1 MNRIEL
7 LAPAGSPEALD
18 AAIGEG
24 ADAVYLGLRDF
35 NARAR
40 AKNFAYR
47 QFECAVDRLHAM
59 KRKVYVTLNTV
70 IEEHETSRLYNFLK
84 YLSAVGPDGL
94 IVQDMGVAA
103 MANAYFP
110 DLRLHCSTQM
120 NVSSSEGVNFWSRQ
134 NFKRVVLSRELDLQQ
149 LKEIRQNTSA
159 QLEVFCHGAL
169 CVSLSGAC
177 LFSSYFG
184 GKSANRGRCT
194 QACRRLYA
202 NVTNPSD
209 KKFYF
214 SLNDLQLIG
223 HIPELEEAGINSL
236 KIEGRMKSHQYIASV
251 VRAYRTM
258 IDEYPNDKEATFAKA
273 AEILQ
278 NDFARNKTEFLFIN
292 RANSDIISPE
302 KSGQT
307 GISLGNISS
316 VKPGTGD
323 ALITL
328 TKNTDLQPG
337 DHLRIQAENDS
348 SRETY
353 KVIDAENKK
362 VTVRITEEKPLPNEG
377 DRVFL
382 VSRQD
387 FDKPYEKIIGSDLE
401 KYRHHPG
408 ITPVTPLP
416 PNMPKSQLKLKDG
429 IFVKVEKAADIYPLQ
444 TQKPDYLVFSVTQSN
459 IDEFLSTISR
469 TQFKPDDVIIYMEPY
484 FDQNACNFW
493 NTTAQKLVERGFN
506 KFMVNN
512 YGQLNL
518 LRSYPVERIA
528 GPFLYVFNSFAASF
542 LSQQDIRNFV
552 SPLENNKRNLYQT
565 QEHIKNQNIIV
576 PVFAYP
582 ELFQII
588 SRLDKHY
595 HHKFL
600 KDVQTGYEFS
610 VEYGKEKI
618 TVLPEKAFSITDK
631 VNDLK
636 KRGFRKFFVDLSGMK
651 ISKGLYREILQHVNE
666 SRHMEQTCRFNWKDG
681 FYFDKPEDSKTDKK

>member
-59 KRKVYVTLNTV
+59 KRKVYVTLNTI

-84 YLSAVGPDGL
+84 YLSAVEPDGL

-110 DLRLHCSTQM
+110 NLRLHCSTQM
-120 NVSSSEGVNFWSRQ
+120 NVSSSEGVNFWSKQ
-134 NFKRVVLSRELDLQQ
+134 NFRRVVISRELDLQQ
-149 LKEIRQNTSA
+149 IKEIRRNTSA

-202 NVTNPSD
+202 SVANPAN
-209 KKFYF
+209 KKFFF
-214 SLNDLQLIG
+214 SLNDLQLINY
-223 HIPELEEAGINSL
+223 IPELEEAGINSL

-258 IDEYPNDKEATFAKA
+258 IDEYPNDRDAAFQKA
-273 AEILQ
+273 AAILR
-278 NDFARNKTEFLFIN
+278 NDFARDKTEFLFMDRGN
-292 RANSDIISPE
+292 RNIISPE

-307 GISLGNISS
+307 GIALGSIQS
-316 VKPGTGD
+316 VLAD
-323 ALITL
+323 NAEVIITL
-328 TKNTDLQPG
+328 AKNAELQPG
-337 DHLRIQAENDS
+337 DHLRIQAEDDS

-353 KVIDAENKK
+353 KVTNVENRK
-362 VTVRITEEKPLPNEG
+362 ITLRLTDGKPLPNEG

-387 FDKPYEKIIGSDLE
+387 FDKPYEKIIGADLE

-408 ITPVTPLP
+408 ITPVPQLSP
-416 PNMPKSQLKLKDG
+416 IVPKSLLKLKDG
-429 IFVKVEKAADIYPLQ
+429 IFVKIGKTADMYPLQ
-444 TQKPDYLVFSVTQSN
+444 TQKPDYLIFPVTSGN
-459 IDEFLSTISR
+459 IDEFLSTISK

-484 FDQNACNFW
+484 FDENACNFW
-493 NTTAQKLVERGFN
+493 SSAVQKLVDRGFN
-506 KFMVNN
+506 KFMANN
-512 YGQLNL
+512 YGQLNV
-518 LRSYPVERIA
+518 LRRFSAERIA
-528 GPFLYVFNSFAASF
+528 GPYLYVFNSFAAAF
-542 LSQQDIRNFV
+542 LAEQHVRNFV
-552 SPLENNKRNLYQT
+552 SPLENNKRNLYQV

-576 PVFAYP
+576 PIFAYP

-588 SRLDKHY
+588 SRLDNHF
-595 HHKFL
+595 HEKFL
-600 KDVQTGYEFS
+600 KDVQTDYEFS

-618 TVLPEKAFSITDK
+618 TVLPEIPFSITDK

-636 KRGFRKFFVDLSGMK
+636 KRGFKKFFVDLTGMK
-651 ISKGLYREILQHVNE
+651 VSKSLYREILQYISE

-681 FYFDKPEDSKTDKK
+681 FYFDKADDK

>member
-59 KRKVYVTLNTV
+59 GRKVYVTLNTV

-84 YLSAVGPDGL
+84 YLSAVKPDGL

-110 DLRLHCSTQM
+110 SLRLHCSTQM

-134 NFKRVVLSRELDLQQ
+134 NFRRVVISRELDLQQ
-149 LKEIRQNTSA
+149 IKEIRRNTSA

-202 NVTNPSD
+202 NVANPTD
-209 KKFYF
+209 KKFFF
-214 SLNDLQLIG
+214 SLNDLQLINYV
-223 HIPELEEAGINSL
+223 PELENAGINSL

-258 IDEYPNDKEATFAKA
+258 IDEYPNDRDAAFQKA
-273 AEILQ
+273 AAILQ
-278 NDFARNKTEFLFIN
+278 NDFARNKTEFLFIDREN
-292 RANSDIISPE
+292 YNIISPE

-307 GISLGNISS
+307 GIALGS
-316 VKPGTGD
+316 VQSVQAGN
-323 ALITL
+323 AEAIITL
-328 TKNTDLQPG
+328 AKNAELQTG
-337 DHLRIQAENDS
+337 DHLRIQAEDDS

-353 KVIDAENKK
+353 KVTEAENKK
-362 VTVRITEEKPLPNEG
+362 ITLRLTEGKPLPNEG

-387 FDKPYEKIIGSDLE
+387 FDKPYEKIIGADLE

-408 ITPVTPLP
+408 ITPVPALA
-416 PNMPKSQLKLKDG
+416 PNVPKSQLKLKNG
-429 IFVKVEKAADIYPLQ
+429 IFVKIGKTADMYLLQ
-444 TQKPDYLVFSVTQSN
+444 TQKPDYLIFPITSGN
-459 IDEFLSTISR
+459 IDEFLSTISK

-484 FDQNACNFW
+484 FDENACNFW
-493 NTTAQKLVERGFN
+493 SSAAQKLVDRGFN
-506 KFMVNN
+506 KFMANN

-518 LRSYPVERIA
+518 LRRFPVERIA
-528 GPFLYVFNSFAASF
+528 GPYLYVFNSFAAAF
-542 LSQQDIRNFV
+542 LAEQNIRNFV
-552 SPLENNKRNLYQT
+552 SPLENNKRNLYQL

-576 PVFAYP
+576 PIFAYP

-588 SRLDKHY
+588 SRLDKHF
-595 HHKFL
+595 HEKFL
-600 KDVQTGYEFS
+600 KDVQTNYEFS
-610 VEYGKEKI
+610 VEFGKEKI
-618 TVLPEKAFSITDK
+618 SVLPEMPFSITDK

-636 KRGFRKFFVDLSGMK
+636 KHGFKKFFVDLAGMK
-651 ISKGLYREILQHVNE
+651 VSKSLYREILQHVNE

-681 FYFDKPEDSKTDKK
+681 FYFDKAENKKIDKK

>member
-59 KRKVYVTLNTV
+59 KRKVYVTLNTI

-84 YLSAVGPDGL
+84 YLSAVEPDGL

-110 DLRLHCSTQM
+110 NLRLHCSTQM
-120 NVSSSEGVNFWSRQ
+120 NVSSSEGVNFWSKQ
-134 NFKRVVLSRELDLQQ
+134 NFRRVVISRELDLQQ
-149 LKEIRQNTSA
+149 IKEIRRNTSA

-202 NVTNPSD
+202 SVANPAN
-209 KKFYF
+209 KKFFF
-214 SLNDLQLIG
+214 SLNDLQLINY
-223 HIPELEEAGINSL
+223 IPELEEAGINSL

-258 IDEYPNDKEATFAKA
+258 IDEYPNDRDAAFQKA
-273 AEILQ
+273 AAILR
-278 NDFARNKTEFLFIN
+278 NDFARDKTEFLFIDRRN
-292 RANSDIISPE
+292 RNIISPE

-307 GISLGNISS
+307 GIALGSIQS
-316 VKPGTGD
+316 VLAD
-323 ALITL
+323 NAEVIITL
-328 TKNTDLQPG
+328 AKNAELQPG
-337 DHLRIQAENDS
+337 DHLRIQAEDDS

-353 KVIDAENKK
+353 KVTNVENRK
-362 VTVRITEEKPLPNEG
+362 ITLRLTDGKPLPNEG

-387 FDKPYEKIIGSDLE
+387 FDKPYEKIIGADLE

-408 ITPVTPLP
+408 ITPVPQLSP
-416 PNMPKSQLKLKDG
+416 IVPKSLLKLKDG
-429 IFVKVEKAADIYPLQ
+429 IFVKIGKTADMYPLQ
-444 TQKPDYLVFSVTQSN
+444 TQKPDYLIFPVTSGN
-459 IDEFLSTISR
+459 IDEFLSTISK

-484 FDQNACNFW
+484 FDENACNFW
-493 NTTAQKLVERGFN
+493 SSAAQKLVDRGFN
-506 KFMVNN
+506 KFMANN
-512 YGQLNL
+512 YGQLNV
-518 LRSYPVERIA
+518 LRRFSAERIA
-528 GPFLYVFNSFAASF
+528 GPYLYVFNSFAAAF
-542 LSQQDIRNFV
+542 LAEQHVRNFV
-552 SPLENNKRNLYQT
+552 SPLENNKRNLYQV

-576 PVFAYP
+576 PIFAYP

-588 SRLDKHY
+588 SRLDNHF
-595 HHKFL
+595 HEKFL
-600 KDVQTGYEFS
+600 KDVQTDYEFS
-610 VEYGKEKI
+610 LEYGKEKI
-618 TVLPEKAFSITDK
+618 TVLPEIPFSITDK

-636 KRGFRKFFVDLSGMK
+636 KRGFKKFFVDLTGMK
-651 ISKGLYREILQHVNE
+651 VSKSLYREILQYISE

-681 FYFDKPEDSKTDKK
+681 FYFDKTDDK

>member
-47 QFECAVDRLHAM
+47 QFECAVDRLHTM

-84 YLSAVGPDGL
+84 YLSAVKPDGL

-134 NFKRVVLSRELDLQQ
+134 NFRRVVLSRELDLQQ
-149 LKEIRQNTSA
+149 IKEIRRNTSA

-202 NVTNPSD
+202 NVANPAD
-209 KKFYF
+209 KKFFF
-214 SLNDLQLIG
+214 SLNDLQLIKY
-223 HIPELEEAGINSL
+223 IPELEDAGVNSL

-258 IDEYPNDKEATFAKA
+258 IDEYPNDRDAAFQKA
-273 AEILQ
+273 AAILQ
-278 NDFARNKTEFLFIN
+278 NDFARNKTEFLFMD
-292 RANSDIISPE
+292 RANYDIISPE

-307 GISLGNISS
+307 GIALGSIQNVQSGNS
-316 VKPGTGD
+316 EAV
-323 ALITL
+323 ITL
-328 TKNTDLQPG
+328 AKNAELQPG
-337 DHLRIQAENDS
+337 DHLRIQAEDDS

-353 KVIDAENKK
+353 KVTAAENKK
-362 VTVRITEEKPLPNEG
+362 VTLRLTDEKPLPNEG

-387 FDKPYEKIIGSDLE
+387 FDKPYEKIIGADLE

-408 ITPVTPLP
+408 ITPVPALP
-416 PNMPKSQLKLKDG
+416 PSVPKSQLKLKDG
-429 IFVKVEKAADIYPLQ
+429 IFVKVGKAADIYPLQ
-444 TQKPDYLVFSVTQSN
+444 TQKPDYLIFPVTSAN
-459 IDEFLSTISR
+459 IDEFLSTIAK
-469 TQFKPDDVIIYMEPY
+469 TQFKPDDVIIYLEPY
-484 FDQNACNFW
+484 FDENACNFW
-493 NTTAQKLVERGFN
+493 NSAAQKLVDRGFN
-506 KFMVNN
+506 KFMANN

-518 LRSYPVERIA
+518 LRRFPVERIA
-528 GPFLYVFNSFAASF
+528 GPYLYVFNSFAAAF
-542 LSQQDIRNFV
+542 LAEQNVRNFV
-552 SPLENNKRNLYQT
+552 SPLENNKRNLYQV

-576 PVFAYP
+576 PIFAYP

-588 SRLDKHY
+588 SRLDKHF
-595 HHKFL
+595 HEKFL
-600 KDVQTGYEFS
+600 KDVQTNYEFS

-618 TVLPEKAFSITDK
+618 TVLPQTPFAITDK

-636 KRGFRKFFVDLSGMK
+636 KRGFKKFFADLTGMK
-651 ISKGLYREILQHVNE
+651 VSKGLYRDILQHINE
-666 SRHMEQTCRFNWKDG
+666 SRHLEQTCRFNWKDG
-681 FYFDKPEDSKTDKK
+681 FYFDKAEDNKK

>member
-59 KRKVYVTLNTV
+59 KRKVYVTLNTI
-70 IEEHETSRLYNFLK
+70 IEEHEISRLYNFLK
-84 YLSAVGPDGL
+84 YLSAVEPDGL

-110 DLRLHCSTQM
+110 NLRLHCSTQM
-120 NVSSSEGVNFWSRQ
+120 NVSSSEGVNFWSKQ
-134 NFKRVVLSRELDLQQ
+134 NFRRVVISRELDLQQ
-149 LKEIRQNTSA
+149 IKEIRRNTSA

-169 CVSLSGAC
+169 CVSLSGVC

-202 NVTNPSD
+202 SVANPAN
-209 KKFYF
+209 KKFFF
-214 SLNDLQLIG
+214 SLNDLQLINY
-223 HIPELEEAGINSL
+223 IPELEEAGINSL

-258 IDEYPNDKEATFAKA
+258 IDEYPNDRDAAFQKA
-273 AEILQ
+273 AAILR
-278 NDFARNKTEFLFIN
+278 NDFARDKTEFLFIDRRN
-292 RANSDIISPE
+292 RNIISPE

-307 GISLGNISS
+307 GIALGSIQS
-316 VKPGTGD
+316 VQAD
-323 ALITL
+323 NAEVIITL
-328 TKNTDLQPG
+328 AKNAELQPG
-337 DHLRIQAENDS
+337 DHLRIQAEDDS

-353 KVIDAENKK
+353 KVTNVEN
-362 VTVRITEEKPLPNEG
+362 REITLRLTDGKPLPNEG

-387 FDKPYEKIIGSDLE
+387 FDKPYEKIIGADLE

-408 ITPVTPLP
+408 ITPVPQLSP
-416 PNMPKSQLKLKDG
+416 IVPKSLLKLKDG
-429 IFVKVEKAADIYPLQ
+429 IFVKIGKTADMYPLQ
-444 TQKPDYLVFSVTQSN
+444 TQKPDYLIFPVTSGN
-459 IDEFLSTISR
+459 IDEFLSTISK

-484 FDQNACNFW
+484 FDENACNFW
-493 NTTAQKLVERGFN
+493 SSAAQKLVDRGFN
-506 KFMVNN
+506 KFMANN
-512 YGQLNL
+512 YGQLNV
-518 LRSYPVERIA
+518 LRRFSAERIA
-528 GPFLYVFNSFAASF
+528 GPYLYVFNSFAAAF
-542 LSQQDIRNFV
+542 LAEQHVRNFV
-552 SPLENNKRNLYQT
+552 SPLENNKRNLYQV

-576 PVFAYP
+576 PIFAYP

-588 SRLDKHY
+588 SRLDNHF
-595 HHKFL
+595 HEKFL
-600 KDVQTGYEFS
+600 KDVQTDYEFS

-618 TVLPEKAFSITDK
+618 TVLPEIPFSITDK

-636 KRGFRKFFVDLSGMK
+636 KRGFKKFFVDLTGMK
-651 ISKGLYREILQHVNE
+651 VSKSLYREILQYISE

-681 FYFDKPEDSKTDKK
+681 FYFDKADDK

>member
-47 QFECAVDRLHAM
+47 QFECAVERLHSM

-84 YLSAVGPDGL
+84 YLSAVAPDGL

-103 MANAYFP
+103 MANAFFP

-202 NVTNPSD
+202 NVANPAD
-209 KKFYF
+209 KKFFF

-258 IDEYPNDKEATFAKA
+258 IDEYPNDKEAAFEKA
-273 AEILQ
+273 AAILQ
-278 NDFARNKTEFLFIN
+278 NDFARNKTEFLFTN
-292 RANSDIISPE
+292 RANYDIISPE

-307 GISLGNISS
+307 GIALGTIQDVKSS
-316 VKPGTGD
+316 NGSAT
-323 ALITL
+323 ITL
-328 TKNTDLQPG
+328 TKNIELQPG

-348 SRETY
+348 TRETY
-353 KVIDAENKK
+353 KVTEAENKK
-362 VTVRITEEKPLPNEG
+362 ITLRITEEKPLPNEG

-387 FDKPYEKIIGSDLE
+387 FDKPYEKIIGADLD

-408 ITPVTPLP
+408 ITPVPALQ

-429 IFVKVEKAADIYPLQ
+429 VFVKVEKAADIYPLQ
-444 TQKPDYLVFSVTQSN
+444 TQKPDYLVFPVTPHN
-459 IDEFLSTISR
+459 FDEFLSTLAK
-469 TQFKPDDVIIYMEPY
+469 TQFKPDDVIVYMQPY
-484 FDQNACNFW
+484 FDENTCNFW
-493 NTTAQKLVERGFN
+493 KDAAVKLAERGFN
-506 KFMVNN
+506 KFMANN

-518 LRSYPVERIA
+518 LRSLPVERIA
-528 GPFLYVFNSFAASF
+528 GPYLYVFNSFAANF
-542 LSQQDIRNFV
+542 LSAQDVRNFV

-588 SRLDKHY
+588 SRLDKHF

-610 VEYGKEKI
+610 VEYAKDRI
-618 TVLPEKAFSITDK
+618 AVLPEKPFSITDK
-631 VNDLK
+631 INDLK
-636 KRGFRKFFVDLSGMK
+636 KRGFKKFFVDLSGMK

>member
-47 QFECAVDRLHAM
+47 QFECAVDRLHTM

-134 NFKRVVLSRELDLQQ
+134 NFRRVVLSRELDLQQ
-149 LKEIRQNTSA
+149 IREIRRNTSA

-202 NVTNPSD
+202 NVANPAD
-209 KKFYF
+209 KKFFF
-214 SLNDLQLIG
+214 SLNDLQLINY
-223 HIPELEEAGINSL
+223 IPELEEAGVNSL

-258 IDEYPNDKEATFAKA
+258 IDEYPNDRDTAFQKA
-273 AEILQ
+273 AAILQ
-278 NDFARNKTEFLFIN
+278 NDFARNKTEFLFTN
-292 RANSDIISPE
+292 RANYDIMSPE

-307 GISLGNISS
+307 GIALGTIQNVQIGS
-316 VKPGTGD
+316 GE
-323 ALITL
+323 AIITL
-328 TKNTDLQPG
+328 AQNAELQSG
-337 DHLRIQAENDS
+337 DHLRIQAEDDS
-348 SRETY
+348 LRETY
-353 KVIDAENKK
+353 KVIAVEDKR
-362 VTVRITEEKPLPNEG
+362 VTLRLTEDKPVPNEG
-377 DRVFL
+377 SRVFL

-408 ITPVTPLP
+408 ITPVPMLSP
-416 PNMPKSQLKLKDG
+416 IVPKSHIKLKDG
-429 IFVKVEKAADIYPLQ
+429 IFVKVGKAADIYPLQ
-444 TQKPDYLVFSVTQSN
+444 THKPDYLVFPVTSSN
-459 IDEFLSTISR
+459 IDEFLSTILK
-469 TQFKPDDVIIYMEPY
+469 TQFKPDDVIVYMEPY
-484 FDQNACNFW
+484 FDENACNFW
-493 NTTAQKLVERGFN
+493 STAAQKLADRGFN

-518 LRSYPVERIA
+518 LRRFQVECIA
-528 GPFLYVFNSFAASF
+528 GPYLYVFNSFAATF
-542 LSQQDIRNFV
+542 LAEQNIRNFV
-552 SPLENNKRNLYQT
+552 SPLENNKRNLYQVK
-565 QEHIKNQNIIV
+565 EHIKNQNIII

-588 SRLDKHY
+588 SRLDKHF
-595 HHKFL
+595 HEKFL
-600 KDVQTGYEFS
+600 KDVQTDYEFS

-618 TVLPEKAFSITDK
+618 VVLPETPFSITDK

-636 KRGFRKFFVDLSGMK
+636 KRGFKKFFVDLTGMK
-651 ISKGLYREILQHVNE
+651 VSKGLYRDILQHVNE

-681 FYFDKPEDSKTDKK
+681 FYFDKPEETKK